1 MLSTTKNI
9 FCLRFEWFSE
19 MEIIERVS
27 SSSNTSKSSKHVFTY
42 QEHKTK
48 GLSTYVTMKKS
59 MSLLMVK
66 NVNNRYVHVSLD
78 YHIAHRL
85 TS

>member
-1 MLSTTKNI
+1 
-9 FCLRFEWFSE
+9 
-19 MEIIERVS
+19 METIERVS
-27 SSSNTSKSSKHVFTY
+27 SSSNTTKGSKHLFTY

-66 NVNNRYVHVSLD
+66 NVNNRYVPNLSLK
-78 YHIAHRL
+78 YQIAIRL
-85 TS
+85 T